1 MSDARPLMAE
11 LTAAASHLIDS
22 PPPPYS
28 HRFSFCLSEH
38 GTSSTI
44 APFFLSSIFL
54 AGLYLARNGIAPFMW
69 YYAANGVSFLSDNL
83 IQAFFGYKEIENLF
97 TKDLRRSNV
106 GRPFAPKC
114 RKRT

>member
-1 MSDARPLMAE
+1 
-11 LTAAASHLIDS
+11 
-22 PPPPYS
+22 
-28 HRFSFCLSEH
+28 
-38 GTSSTI
+38 
-44 APFFLSSIFL
+44 
-54 AGLYLARNGIAPFMW
+54 MW